1 MRIDNMN
8 QISQPIYNR
17 GTYPK
22 SNDGFSGVLN
32 ESEDKVKGE
41 GDFYIPQ
48 DSRDIHMDSHDEIR
62 PFYESSQ
69 IKETEHYKIMSN
81 IVTEH
86 TIGDFSILNKRTNN
100 RIYFD
105 LEDLKIQTDNKT
117 GGKFLISS
125 VDRLS
130 ALQVDEELEDF
141 LRNIGEVLGTEVK
154 TQPLTSHTVYESEYG
169 IKTLVRNYNGE
180 TYQPDYT
187 EENLQAID
195 KLARKYKEFYQA
207 GGETLQDWQAN
218 YLAKEEAVGTQM
230 LTDNGMIVQAGN
242 TVQFIGRDLEEKWS
256 VKVGGTDANPFKL
269 MALLLN
275 YREIR
280 GYWKNRIFG
289 RIKES

>member
-1 MRIDNMN
+1 MRINNMN

-41 GDFYIPQ
+41 GDSYIP
-48 DSRDIHMDSHDEIR
+48 
-62 PFYESSQ
+62 
-69 IKETEHYKIMSN
+69 
-81 IVTEH
+81 
-86 TIGDFSILNKRTNN
+86 
-100 RIYFD
+100 
-105 LEDLKIQTDNKT
+105 
-117 GGKFLISS
+117 
-125 VDRLS
+125 
-130 ALQVDEELEDF
+130 
-141 LRNIGEVLGTEVK
+141 
-154 TQPLTSHTVYESEYG
+154 
-169 IKTLVRNYNGE
+169 
-180 TYQPDYT
+180 
-187 EENLQAID
+187 
-195 KLARKYKEFYQA
+195 
-207 GGETLQDWQAN
+207 QDWQAN